1 MTYITEFVR
10 GKILSIY
17 YTYSKFG
24 DQKNID
30 FGVEGEEGAID
41 FETFFGRHIWMTPY
55 EVKGLRWDLL
65 SLCGTCGSDGL
76 DADGLPLAPGGA
88 LALARLGLL
97 VLLVRGVAVL
107 DRLHSR
113 LPRLR
118 RLKEDIYRVVH
129 QVVHIILL
137 T

>member
-1 MTYITEFVR
+1 M
-10 GKILSIY
+10 GKL
-17 YTYSKFG
+17 
-24 DQKNID
+24 
-30 FGVEGEEGAID
+30 
-41 FETFFGRHIWMTPY
+41 
-55 EVKGLRWDLL
+55 DLANL
-65 SLCGTCGSDGL
+65 ELDTCGSDGL
-76 DADGLPLAPGGA
+76 DANRLPLPPGGA

-97 VLLVRGVAVL
+97 VLLVRGEAVL